1 MKRYLLIVI
10 LSLACMVQM
19 YSQSADL
26 QLEMSVDNQLA
37 AIDQTV
43 VFTIVLFNNGP
54 DQATGITVQDRL
66 PSGFELERHTT
77 TLGVFAPAAG
87 IWTIGGIDPGDSARL
102 TLHAKVIGAGDNT
115 NTAEVLGS
123 GLLDYD
129 STPNNGVDT
138 DGDGNVVDDPDDED
152 DGDGQ
157 VVIVGGSE
165 TSSGSAAASGPCL
178 APTNVASNF
187 TPNPI
192 DPVNSIFKFDYRIEA
207 VANFE
212 FDEENFNPEYSMGNP
227 KELIMDYYVNSADG
241 SILFTGGSTGF
252 FGTNFQ
258 FDDALGRVDAAVW
271 LANGQMVVFGYDA
284 KEDRLVAV
292 TRESAQTGE
301 GRWANDYVTMK
312 EFFKS
317 TEEWAAI
324 PEPAPPQITTRY
336 GNTVGYRGKMIEAH
350 TGLTNTWKLYFDT
363 TPTPIT
369 TSPIITGFMVG
380 VLKDDQI
387 AKCNRLLV
395 YTKVLIGGED
405 SGESMEIELKKIV
418 PAGITFDGKEYQP
431 LKVGGDYGTQAQIDM
446 SSYESRMRDLEVNRQ
461 FLRREREGCRDRACL
476 DRVDGLLEENRM
488 ARSRLICESMVAMG
502 MESSMAECMSKE
514 E

>member
-1 MKRYLLIVI
+1 MKKYI
-10 LSLACMVQM
+10 LVAIFSFVVAAPLF
-19 YSQSADL
+19 SQSADL

-66 PSGFELERHTT
+66 PSGFELEHHTT
-77 TLGVFAPAAG
+77 SMGVFAPAAG

-115 NTAEVLGS
+115 NTAEVVAS

-129 STPNNGVDT
+129 STPGNGVDT
-138 DGDGNVVDDPDDED
+138 DGDGIVTDDPDDED

-165 TSSGSAAASGPCL
+165 SSSGSGTASGPCL
-178 APTNVASNF
+178 APTNVAINF

-207 VANFE
+207 VVNFE
-212 FDEENFNPEYSMGNP
+212 FDEEEFNPEYSKGNP

-241 SILFTGGSTGF
+241 SILLRGGDTGF
-252 FGTNFQ
+252 FGKNFQ
-258 FDDALGRVDAAVW
+258 FDASLGRVDAAVW

-284 KEDRLVAV
+284 KADRLVAV

-301 GRWANDYVTMK
+301 GRRANDYVTMQK
-312 EFFKS
+312 FFES
-317 TEEWAAI
+317 TEEWVAI
-324 PEPAPPQITTRY
+324 PEPAPPQITAAY
-336 GNTVGYRGKMIEAH
+336 GKTVGYRGKMIEAH

-395 YTKVLIGGED
+395 YTKVQIGEED

-418 PAGITFDGKEYQP
+418 PAGITFDGKAYQP

-461 FLRREREGCRDRACL
+461 FLRRAREGCRDRACF
-476 DRVDGLLEENRM
+476 DDIDAKLEENRM
-488 ARSRLICESMVAMG
+488 ARSRLTCESMVAMG
-502 MESSMAECMSKE
+502 METSVADCMRKE